1 MWSKILKLLFK
12 MKGSLVDMNGPFL
25 LLNAMRPIE
34 PGDSVNIL
42 IAFIPKKESI
52 VKILFW
58 LAKNFY

>member
-1 MWSKILKLLFK
+1 

-52 VKILFW
+52 VKILF
-58 LAKNFY
+58 